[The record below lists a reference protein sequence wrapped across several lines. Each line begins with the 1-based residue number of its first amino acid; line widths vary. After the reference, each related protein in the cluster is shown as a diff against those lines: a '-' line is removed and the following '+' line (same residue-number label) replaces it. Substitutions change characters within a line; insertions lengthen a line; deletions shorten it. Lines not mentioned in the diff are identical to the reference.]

1 MEGPRFL
8 HATTTLARADGDP
21 CYYCCCHS
29 GLKQD
34 QRRKKT
40 KELGKDPPEGSKPE
54 NRSVLINN
62 NKSSI

>member
-1 MEGPRFL
+1 MLLLLLSFRSEAGP
-8 HATTTLARADGDP
+8 T
-21 CYYCCCHS
+21 
-29 GLKQD
+29 K
-34 QRRKKT
+34 KKT